1 MEQPFLI
8 ITKDG
13 SRKAVSPREIVYVTV
28 DANYIKLKLVNNRTI
43 PARYSLTEFKEH
55 LPSKD
60 FIRTHRNY
68 IVSIQHIDSV
78 GRDISVEIDGVKTK
92 EGEITMK
99 NGDIVPL
106 SERCKKGVYA
116 CFKQL

>member
-13 SRKAVSPREIVYVTV
+13 SRLAVSPREIVYVSV
-28 DANYIKLKLVNNRTI
+28 DANYIKLTLVNNRTI
-43 PARYSLTEFKEH
+43 PARYSLSAFKTH

-68 IVSIQHIDSV
+68 IVSIQHIESV
-78 GRDISVEIDGVKTK
+78 GRDFSIEREGVKTK
-92 EGEITMK
+92 ENEITMK
-99 NGDIVPL
+99 NGDTVPL
-106 SERCKKGVYA
+106 SERCKKDVFA